1 MAQAPGILLC
11 QVTSVFSTMFKS
23 PYVILIWFRI
33 VYSWSRK
40 KKASSLRLSSKTV
53 DIYTLKYYS
62 VVITMNY

>member
-1 MAQAPGILLC
+1 MTQAPGILLY
-11 QVTSVFSTMFKS
+11 QVTSVISTMLKS

-53 DIYTLKYYS
+53 DIYIMEYYS